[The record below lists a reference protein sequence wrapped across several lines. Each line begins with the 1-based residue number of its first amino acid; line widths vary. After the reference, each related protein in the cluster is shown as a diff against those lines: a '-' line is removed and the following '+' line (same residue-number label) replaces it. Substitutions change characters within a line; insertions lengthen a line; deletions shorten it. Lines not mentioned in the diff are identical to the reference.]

1 MPWFYRSAVK
11 DYQTGHFVIFI
22 HAKWMPLMKHNS
34 DLKQTLEREETE
46 QLRKCQKASS
56 RFHGHYATETATV

>member
-1 MPWFYRSAVK
+1 
-11 DYQTGHFVIFI
+11 
-22 HAKWMPLMKHNS
+22 MPLMKHNS